1 MEVSNAPSIAGP
13 GHNLATT
20 GDILRDRFKPELD
33 EVEDLAKR
41 ATAAKNALI
50 DGAIAN
56 DNERD
61 TFISLGIEAR
71 KLAKKLDETRKTT
84 TKPLRDEVAETNR
97 FFDTIIVR
105 PENVQSAFETIVGR
119 YDAKKRDEARAA
131 AAAEAQRAQ
140 DEAKRKLDEAAE
152 SGHSVLGDVLMQEA
166 VDAEH
171 RAQVLVNE
179 AVTAGSGPTRTEV
192 GTVSAT
198 ARWTHRITEPSKI
211 PLEKLRPYM
220 SIDDIDKFVRAY
232 VRANKN
238 TAPLPGVEIFQDSK
252 TSFRG

>member
-71 KLAKKLDETRKTT
+71 KLAKKLDETRK
-84 TKPLRDEVAETNR
+84 
-97 FFDTIIVR
+97 
-105 PENVQSAFETIVGR
+105 
-119 YDAKKRDEARAA
+119 
-131 AAAEAQRAQ
+131 
-140 DEAKRKLDEAAE
+140 
-152 SGHSVLGDVLMQEA
+152 
-166 VDAEH
+166 
-171 RAQVLVNE
+171 
-179 AVTAGSGPTRTEV
+179 
-192 GTVSAT
+192 
-198 ARWTHRITEPSKI
+198 
-211 PLEKLRPYM
+211 
-220 SIDDIDKFVRAY
+220 
-232 VRANKN
+232 
-238 TAPLPGVEIFQDSK
+238 
-252 TSFRG
+252 